1 MNVLRMALRL
11 AVRDLRGGLGGLW
24 ILVAGVA
31 LGVALMAAVGSVAG
45 GVLDGMR
52 AGARDSVGGDLS
64 LRLFHAPP
72 TAEQRAF
79 LETFGALSVV
89 AEVRSRVAGRL
100 VEVKAVDGAYPLYG
114 EVGVAPGSLAQA
126 LEKRDGRWGAVAD
139 SGAVGDRLALGGI
152 EVDVRAI
159 LTHEPDRAFRAFTLG
174 PRLIV
179 AAAALEDSGLAGPGA
194 PVYWYSRLRLPDR
207 ADPAAVLDAVER
219 RFPDAGWRMVNA
231 ADGIPGVE
239 RTLDIARTLFVLIGL
254 GILLIGGVGVGAAVR
269 AALEARR
276 DTIATL
282 KALGASRALVFST
295 FLIQVMAAA
304 GVGVALGVA
313 AGAGLAA
320 MAGPLAGAWAPE
332 ATLVHPP
339 ALGAAAAAGLLAAL
353 LFALPPLSAA
363 CAARPT
369 ETWRSLGRG
378 RIGWRAM
385 LAVASVGV
393 LLAALLV
400 VWTGM
405 PVVALAFAAAA
416 GLVTV
421 VLRGL
426 AAGLARLARR
436 LARRAGGP
444 RRRLAWANLG
454 RPDAPT
460 AAVVTSFGLGLTLVV
475 AIAAVGAAALRHVD
489 HALPAS
495 APDLFV
501 LNLTASEA
509 RAIEALAV
517 EFLGDVQTAPFVHA
531 RISRLNGVPTTEAS
545 VPRSVAWAVRGDR
558 GVSWRAAAPPGEIV
572 AGRWWPSGY
581 RGPPMV
587 AVDARVAGRL
597 GVTVG
602 DTLTLAMPHGA
613 VTAVVAV
620 LRRMDWAGLD
630 LDFPVLLSPPADP
643 PPHTLIAAV
652 RAPPAALP
660 GLIERLATLAPQA
673 PVVRVATVLNAL
685 GGVVAEVRRALLGV
699 AGLAVVAAG
708 VVLAGAVL
716 ASLRRRRRE
725 AAVLH
730 AVGVGRR
737 PLAAVSAL
745 EFGLLGLAVAG
756 LAVPLGLGLAAGV
769 VRAVLADAPLHVAP
783 ALPVL
788 AAALAVGGLAAL
800 GAALAL
806 RPLPVRALAR
816 EGD

>member
-1 MNVLRMALRL
+1 MAVRL

-52 AGARDSVGGDLS
+52 AGARDSVGGDVS

-72 TAEQRAF
+72 TIAQRAF
-79 LETFGALSVV
+79 LETFGTVSVV

-114 EVGVAPGSLAQA
+114 AVRVAPGTLAAA
-126 LEKRDGRWGAVAD
+126 LDKRNGRWGAVAD
-139 SGAVGDRLALGGI
+139 HGTVGDRLTLGGI
-152 EVDVRAI
+152 QVEVRAL

-174 PRLIV
+174 PRLII
-179 AAAALEDSGLAGPGA
+179 AMPALEESGFAQPGA
-194 PVYWYSRLRLPDR
+194 AVYWYSRLRLPDH
-207 ADPAAVLDAVER
+207 ADPAAVLAAVER

-239 RTLDIARTLFVLIGL
+239 RTVDIARTLFVLVGL
-254 GILLIGGVGVGAAVR
+254 GILLIGGIGVGAAVR

-276 DTIATL
+276 GTIAIL
-282 KALGASRALVFST
+282 KALGARRALVFAT

-304 GVGVALGVA
+304 VVGVALGVA

-320 MAGPLAGAWAPE
+320 LAGPLAGAWAPD

-339 ALGAAAAAGLLAAL
+339 ALAAAAGVGLLAAL

-369 ETWRSLGRG
+369 ETWRGPQPG
-378 RIGWRAM
+378 RIGWRVM
-385 LAVASVGV
+385 VAVLGV
-393 LLAALLV
+393 AALLVALLV

-405 PVVALAFAAAA
+405 PVVALAFAVAAA
-416 GLVTV
+416 AVTLL
-421 VLRGL
+421 LRGL
-426 AAGLARLARR
+426 AAGLAWLARHQ
-436 LARRAGGP
+436 ARRAGGP

-501 LNLTASEA
+501 LNLMPVEA
-509 RAIEALAV
+509 QAIEA
-517 EFLGDVQTAPFVHA
+517 LGDVQTAPFVHA
-531 RISRLNGVPTTEAS
+531 RISRLNGVPTTERS

-558 GVSWRAAAPPGEIV
+558 GVSWRATAPPGEIV
-572 AGRWWPSGY
+572 AGQWWPPDY
-581 RGPPMV
+581 RGPPLV

-597 GVTVG
+597 GLTVG

-613 VTAVVAV
+613 VMATVAV
-620 LRRMDWAGLD
+620 LRQMDWAGLD
-630 LDFPVLLSPPADP
+630 LDFPVLLSPPAEP
-643 PPHTLIAAV
+643 PPHTLVAAV
-652 RAPPAALP
+652 RAPPDALP

-673 PVVRVATVLNAL
+673 PVVRVEQVLDTL
-685 GGVVAEVRRALLGV
+685 GSLVAEVRRALLGV
-699 AGLAVVAAG
+699 TGLAVVAAG

-730 AVGVGRR
+730 ALGVGRR
-737 PLAAVSAL
+737 PLAAVSVL
-745 EFGLLGLAVAG
+745 EFGLLGLAVTG

-769 VRAVLADAPLHVAP
+769 VVAVLPDAPLTLAP

-788 AAALAVGGLAAL
+788 LVCLAVGGLAAL
-800 GAALAL
+800 GAALSL
-806 RPLPVRALAR
+806 RPLPIRALVR
-816 EGD
+816 ESD

>member
-1 MNVLRMALRL
+1 MSVRL
-11 AVRDLRGGLGGLW
+11 AIRDLRGGLGGLW
-24 ILVAGVA
+24 ILVVGVA

-52 AGARDSVGGDLS
+52 SGARDSLGGDVS
-64 LRLFHAPP
+64 LRLFHAAP
-72 TAEQRAF
+72 TAEQRSF
-79 LETFGALSVV
+79 LETFGSLSVV
-89 AEVRSRVAGRL
+89 AEVRSRVGGGL
-100 VEVKAVDGAYPLYG
+100 VEIKAVDGAYPLYG
-114 EVGVAPGSLAQA
+114 VVGVTPGPLALA
-126 LEKRDGRWGAVAD
+126 LERRAGRWGAVTD
-139 SGAVGDRLALGGI
+139 SGAVGDRHILGGI
-152 EVDVRAI
+152 EVEVRAL

-174 PRLIV
+174 PRLII
-179 AAAALEDSGLAGPGA
+179 AAQALEDSGLAQPGA
-194 PVYWYSRLRLPDR
+194 PVYWYSRLRLSDG

-239 RTLDIARTLFVLIGL
+239 RTVDIARTLFVLVGL

-276 DTIATL
+276 GTIATL
-282 KALGASRALVFST
+282 KALGASRVLVFST

-304 GVGVALGVA
+304 VVGVALGVA

-320 MAGPLAGAWAPE
+320 LAGPLAGGWASE
-332 ATLVHPP
+332 ATLLHPP
-339 ALGAAAAAGLLAAL
+339 ALAAAAGAGLLAAL
-353 LFALPPLSAA
+353 LFALPPLSMA
-363 CAARPT
+363 CAARPI
-369 ETWRSLGRG
+369 ETWRRLRPR
-378 RIGWRAM
+378 RIGWRTM
-385 LAVASVGV
+385 SAVAGVAVG
-393 LLAALLV
+393 LAALLV
-400 VWTGM
+400 IWTGM
-405 PVVALAFAAAA
+405 PLVAVAFAAVA

-426 AAGLARLARR
+426 AAGLARLARG

-444 RRRLAWANLG
+444 RWRLAWANLG
-454 RPDAPT
+454 RPDGPT

-489 HALPAS
+489 DALPVS

-501 LNLTASEA
+501 LNLTPSEA
-509 RAIEALAV
+509 EALEA
-517 EFLGDVQTAPFVHA
+517 LGGVRTAPFVHA
-531 RISRLNGVPTTEAS
+531 RISRLNGVPTTEGT

-558 GVSWRAAAPPGEIV
+558 GVSWRASAPPGEIV
-572 AGRWWPSGY
+572 AGQWWPGDY
-581 RGPPMV
+581 RGPPLV

-597 GVTVG
+597 GLTVG

-620 LRRMDWAGLD
+620 LRHMDWVGLD
-630 LDFPVLLSPPADP
+630 LDFPVLLSPPAEP
-643 PPHTLIAAV
+643 PPHTLVAAV
-652 RAPPAALP
+652 RAPPDVLP

-673 PVVRVATVLNAL
+673 PVVRVEAVLATL
-685 GGVVAEVRRALLGV
+685 GAVVAKVRTALLGV
-699 AGLAVVAAG
+699 AGLAVLAAG

-730 AVGVGRR
+730 AVGVGRG

-745 EFGLLGLAVAG
+745 EFGVLGLAVAG

-769 VRAVLADAPLHVAP
+769 VRAVLPDVPPDGVP
-783 ALPVL
+783 TLPIL
-788 AAALAVGGLAAL
+788 AVGLAVGGLAAL
-800 GAALAL
+800 GAGLSMW
-806 RPLPVRALAR
+806 PLPVRALAR
-816 EGD
+816 EAD